1 MNCPTCGATL
11 TDGTTTCPTCGA
23 SISQPADFNQM
34 QYQQP
39 ETNFNQAQHQQP
51 QANFNQT
58 QHQQPQANFNQ
69 AQYQQPQANFN
80 QAQYQQPQANYD
92 QVQYQ
97 QPQANYNQMPYANS
111 SAYAP
116 VGAKFTRKFNAGH
129 FAVMGGSLLCLI
141 SVFLPFLTV
150 SLFGFSESM
159 SLFKDGDDGI
169 IFLVTAIVI
178 IALSMLRVNTLNIIL
193 TLIQG
198 IFAIYETV
206 SAKSELSDYDFGS
219 MVQYGAG
226 FYLLLIGGIVAFVG
240 AIIGLVLHINAKKA
254 FNQA

>member
-1 MNCPTCGATL
+1 MNCPTCGTTL
-11 TDGTTTCPTCGA
+11 TDGTTICPACGA
-23 SISQPADFNQM
+23 SISQPAAFNQM

-39 ETNFNQAQHQQP
+39 
-51 QANFNQT
+51 
-58 QHQQPQANFNQ
+58 
-69 AQYQQPQANFN
+69 
-80 QAQYQQPQANYD
+80 QYQQPQANYN

-111 SAYAP
+111 AAYAP
-116 VGAKFTRKFNAGH
+116 AGAEFKRKFNAGH
-129 FAVMGGSLLCLI
+129 FAVMGGSLFCLI

-150 SLFGFSESM
+150 SLFGYSESM
-159 SLFKDGDDGI
+159 SLFKDGEDGV
-169 IFLVTAIVI
+169 IFLITAIVVF
-178 IALSMLRVNTLNIIL
+178 ALSMLRVNTLNIIL

-198 IFAIYETV
+198 IFAVYETM
-206 SAKSELSDYDFGS
+206 SAKDELSDYGS

-254 FNQA
+254 FHQA

>member
-39 ETNFNQAQHQQP
+39 ETNFNQAQYQQP
-51 QANFNQT
+51 QANYN
-58 QHQQPQANFNQ
+58 QQP
-69 AQYQQPQANFN
+69 YQQPQANFN
-80 QAQYQQPQANYD
+80 QAQYQQPQANYN
-92 QVQYQ
+92 QAQYQ
-97 QPQANYNQMPYANS
+97 QPQANFNQMPYANS
-111 SAYAP
+111 A
-116 VGAKFTRKFNAGH
+116 GAGFKRKFNAGH

-150 SLFGFSESM
+150 SLFGYSESM
-159 SLFKDGDDGI
+159 SLFKDGEDGV
-169 IFLVTAIVI
+169 IFLITAIVI

-198 IFAIYETV
+198 IFAIYETM
-206 SAKSELSDYDFGS
+206 SAKSELSDYGS

>member
-11 TDGTTTCPTCGA
+11 TDGTTICPTCGA
-23 SISQPADFNQM
+23 AISQPADFNQM

-39 ETNFNQAQHQQP
+39 ETNFNQAQYQQP
-51 QANFNQT
+51 QANYN
-58 QHQQPQANFNQ
+58 QQP
-69 AQYQQPQANFN
+69 YQQPQANFN
-80 QAQYQQPQANYD
+80 QAQYQQPQANYN
-92 QVQYQ
+92 QAQYQ

-111 SAYAP
+111 A
-116 VGAKFTRKFNAGH
+116 GAGFKRKFNAGH

-150 SLFGFSESM
+150 SLFGYSESM
-159 SLFKDGDDGI
+159 SLFKDGEDGV
-169 IFLVTAIVI
+169 IFLITAIVI

-198 IFAIYETV
+198 IFAIYETM
-206 SAKSELSDYDFGS
+206 SAKSELSDYGS

>member
-1 MNCPTCGATL
+1 MNCPTCGTTL
-11 TDGTTTCPTCGA
+11 TDGTTICPACGA
-23 SISQPADFNQM
+23 SISQPAAFNQM

-39 ETNFNQAQHQQP
+39 
-51 QANFNQT
+51 
-58 QHQQPQANFNQ
+58 
-69 AQYQQPQANFN
+69 
-80 QAQYQQPQANYD
+80 QYQQPQANYN

-111 SAYAP
+111 AAYAP
-116 VGAKFTRKFNAGH
+116 AGAEFKRKFNAGH
-129 FAVMGGSLLCLI
+129 FAVMGGSLFCLI

-150 SLFGFSESM
+150 SLFGYSESM
-159 SLFKDGDDGI
+159 ALFKDGKDGV
-169 IFLVTAIVI
+169 IFLITAIVI
-178 IALSMLRVNTLNIIL
+178 FALSMLRVNTLNIIL

-198 IFAIYETV
+198 IFAVYETM
-206 SAKSELSDYDFGS
+206 SAKDKLSDYGS

-254 FNQA
+254 FYQA

>member
-1 MNCPTCGATL
+1 MNCPTCGTTL
-11 TDGTTTCPTCGA
+11 TDGTTICPACGA
-23 SISQPADFNQM
+23 SISQPAAFNQI

-39 ETNFNQAQHQQP
+39 
-51 QANFNQT
+51 
-58 QHQQPQANFNQ
+58 
-69 AQYQQPQANFN
+69 
-80 QAQYQQPQANYD
+80 QYQQPQANYN

-111 SAYAP
+111 AAYAP
-116 VGAKFTRKFNAGH
+116 AGAEFKRKFNAGH
-129 FAVMGGSLLCLI
+129 FAVMGGSLFCLI

-150 SLFGFSESM
+150 SLFGYSESM
-159 SLFKDGDDGI
+159 TLFKDGEDGV
-169 IFLVTAIVI
+169 IFLITAIVVF
-178 IALSMLRVNTLNIIL
+178 ALSMLRVNTLNIIL

-198 IFAIYETV
+198 IFAVYETM
-206 SAKSELSDYDFGS
+206 SAKDELSDYGS

-254 FNQA
+254 FYQA

>member
-1 MNCPTCGATL
+1 MNCPTCGTTL
-11 TDGTTTCPTCGA
+11 TDGTTICPACGA
-23 SISQPADFNQM
+23 SISQPAAFNQM

-39 ETNFNQAQHQQP
+39 
-51 QANFNQT
+51 
-58 QHQQPQANFNQ
+58 
-69 AQYQQPQANFN
+69 
-80 QAQYQQPQANYD
+80 QYQQPQANYN

-111 SAYAP
+111 AAYAP
-116 VGAKFTRKFNAGH
+116 AGAEFKRKFNAGH
-129 FAVMGGSLLCLI
+129 FAVMGGSLFCLI

-150 SLFGFSESM
+150 SLFGYSESM
-159 SLFKDGDDGI
+159 SLFKDGEDGV
-169 IFLVTAIVI
+169 IFLITAIVVF
-178 IALSMLRVNTLNIIL
+178 ALSMLRVNTLNIIL

-198 IFAIYETV
+198 IFAVYETM
-206 SAKSELSDYDFGS
+206 SAKDELSDYGS

-254 FNQA
+254 FYQA

>member
-1 MNCPTCGATL
+1 MNCPTCGTTL
-11 TDGTTTCPTCGA
+11 TDGTTICPACGA
-23 SISQPADFNQM
+23 SISQPAAFNQM

-39 ETNFNQAQHQQP
+39 
-51 QANFNQT
+51 
-58 QHQQPQANFNQ
+58 
-69 AQYQQPQANFN
+69 
-80 QAQYQQPQANYD
+80 QYQQPQANYN

-111 SAYAP
+111 AAYAP
-116 VGAKFTRKFNAGH
+116 AGAEFKRKFNAGH
-129 FAVMGGSLLCLI
+129 FAVMGGSLFCLI

-150 SLFGFSESM
+150 SIFGYSESM
-159 SLFKDGDDGI
+159 TLFKDGEDGV
-169 IFLVTAIVI
+169 IFLITAIVVF
-178 IALSMLRVNTLNIIL
+178 ALSMLRVNTLNIIL

-198 IFAIYETV
+198 IFAVYETM
-206 SAKSELSDYDFGS
+206 SAKDELSDYGS

-254 FNQA
+254 FYQA

>member
-23 SISQPADFNQM
+23 AISQPADFNQM

-39 ETNFNQAQHQQP
+39 ETNFNQAQYQQP
-51 QANFNQT
+51 QANYN
-58 QHQQPQANFNQ
+58 QQP
-69 AQYQQPQANFN
+69 YQQPQANFN
-80 QAQYQQPQANYD
+80 QAQYQQPQANYN
-92 QVQYQ
+92 QAQYQ
-97 QPQANYNQMPYANS
+97 QPQANFNQMPYANS
-111 SAYAP
+111 A
-116 VGAKFTRKFNAGH
+116 GAGFKRKFNAGH

-141 SVFLPFLTV
+141 SVFLPFLSV
-150 SLFGFSESM
+150 SLFGYSESM
-159 SLFKDGDDGI
+159 SLFKDGEDGV
-169 IFLVTAIVI
+169 IFLITAIVI

-198 IFAIYETV
+198 IFAIYETM
-206 SAKSELSDYDFGS
+206 SAKSELSDYGS

>member
-1 MNCPTCGATL
+1 MSNMWSNTYRRHYNLPYRGA
-11 TDGTTTCPTCGA
+11 A
-23 SISQPADFNQM
+23 ISQPADFNQM

-39 ETNFNQAQHQQP
+39 ETNFNQAQYQQP
-51 QANFNQT
+51 QANYN
-58 QHQQPQANFNQ
+58 QQP
-69 AQYQQPQANFN
+69 YQQPQANFN
-80 QAQYQQPQANYD
+80 QAQYQQPQANYN
-92 QVQYQ
+92 QAQYQ
-97 QPQANYNQMPYANS
+97 QPQANFNQMPYANS
-111 SAYAP
+111 A
-116 VGAKFTRKFNAGH
+116 GAGFKRKFNAGH

-150 SLFGFSESM
+150 SLFGYSESM
-159 SLFKDGDDGI
+159 SLFKDGEDGV
-169 IFLVTAIVI
+169 IFLITAIVI

-198 IFAIYETV
+198 IFAIYETM
-206 SAKSELSDYDFGS
+206 SAKSELSDYGS

>member
-39 ETNFNQAQHQQP
+39 QANYNQQP
-51 QANFNQT
+51 
-58 QHQQPQANFNQ
+58 
-69 AQYQQPQANFN
+69 YQQPQANFN
-80 QAQYQQPQANYD
+80 QAQYQQPQANYN
-92 QVQYQ
+92 QAQYQ
-97 QPQANYNQMPYANS
+97 QPQANFNQMPYANS
-111 SAYAP
+111 A
-116 VGAKFTRKFNAGH
+116 GAGFKRKFNAGH

-150 SLFGFSESM
+150 SLFGYSESM
-159 SLFKDGDDGI
+159 SLFKDGEDGV
-169 IFLVTAIVI
+169 IFLITAIVI

-198 IFAIYETV
+198 IFAIYETM
-206 SAKSELSDYDFGS
+206 SAKANFPI
-219 MVQYGAG
+219 MVLW
-226 FYLLLIGGIVAFVG
+226 FNMV
-240 AIIGLVLHINAKKA
+240 LVSIC
-254 FNQA
+254 F

>member
-11 TDGTTTCPTCGA
+11 TDGTTICPTCGA
-23 SISQPADFNQM
+23 AISQPADFNQM

-39 ETNFNQAQHQQP
+39 ETNFNQAQYQQP
-51 QANFNQT
+51 QANYN
-58 QHQQPQANFNQ
+58 QQP
-69 AQYQQPQANFN
+69 YQQPQANFN
-80 QAQYQQPQANYD
+80 QAQYQQPQANYN
-92 QVQYQ
+92 QAQYQ
-97 QPQANYNQMPYANS
+97 QPQANFNQMPYANS
-111 SAYAP
+111 A
-116 VGAKFTRKFNAGH
+116 GAGFKRKFNAGH

-141 SVFLPFLTV
+141 SVFLPFLSV
-150 SLFGFSESM
+150 SLFGYSESM
-159 SLFKDGDDGI
+159 SLFKDGEDGV
-169 IFLVTAIVI
+169 IFLITAIVI

-198 IFAIYETV
+198 IFAIYETM
-206 SAKSELSDYDFGS
+206 SAKSELSDYGS

>member
-1 MNCPTCGATL
+1 MNCPTCGTTL
-11 TDGTTTCPTCGA
+11 ADGTTICPACGA
-23 SISQPADFNQM
+23 SISQPAAFNQM

-39 ETNFNQAQHQQP
+39 
-51 QANFNQT
+51 
-58 QHQQPQANFNQ
+58 
-69 AQYQQPQANFN
+69 
-80 QAQYQQPQANYD
+80 QYQQPQANYN

-111 SAYAP
+111 AAYAP
-116 VGAKFTRKFNAGH
+116 AGAEFKRKFNAGH
-129 FAVMGGSLLCLI
+129 FAVMGGSLFCLI

-150 SLFGFSESM
+150 SLFGYSESM
-159 SLFKDGDDGI
+159 SLFKDGEDGV
-169 IFLVTAIVI
+169 IFLITAIVVF
-178 IALSMLRVNTLNIIL
+178 ALSMLRVNTLNIIL

-198 IFAIYETV
+198 IFAVYETM
-206 SAKSELSDYDFGS
+206 SAKDELSDYGS

-254 FNQA
+254 FYQA

>member
-11 TDGTTTCPTCGA
+11 TEGTTTCPTCGA
-23 SISQPADFNQM
+23 AISQPADFNQM

-39 ETNFNQAQHQQP
+39 ETNFNQAQYQQP
-51 QANFNQT
+51 QANYN
-58 QHQQPQANFNQ
+58 QQP
-69 AQYQQPQANFN
+69 YQQPQANFN
-80 QAQYQQPQANYD
+80 QAQYQQPQANYN
-92 QVQYQ
+92 QAQYQ
-97 QPQANYNQMPYANS
+97 QPQANFNQMPYANS
-111 SAYAP
+111 A
-116 VGAKFTRKFNAGH
+116 GAGFKRKFNAGH

-150 SLFGFSESM
+150 SLFGYSESM
-159 SLFKDGDDGI
+159 SLFKDGEDGV
-169 IFLVTAIVI
+169 IFLITAIVI

-198 IFAIYETV
+198 IFAIYETM
-206 SAKSELSDYDFGS
+206 SAKSELSDYGS

>member
-23 SISQPADFNQM
+23 AISQPADFNQM

-39 ETNFNQAQHQQP
+39 ETNFNQAQYQQP
-51 QANFNQT
+51 QANYN
-58 QHQQPQANFNQ
+58 QQP
-69 AQYQQPQANFN
+69 YQQPQANFN
-80 QAQYQQPQANYD
+80 QAQYQQPQANYN
-92 QVQYQ
+92 QAQYQ

-111 SAYAP
+111 A
-116 VGAKFTRKFNAGH
+116 GAGFKRKFNAGH

-141 SVFLPFLTV
+141 SVFLPFLSV
-150 SLFGFSESM
+150 SLFGYSESM
-159 SLFKDGDDGI
+159 SLFKDGEDGV
-169 IFLVTAIVI
+169 IFLITAIVI

-198 IFAIYETV
+198 IFAIYETM
-206 SAKSELSDYDFGS
+206 SAKSELSDYGS

>member
-11 TDGTTTCPTCGA
+11 TDGTTICPTCGA
-23 SISQPADFNQM
+23 AISQPADFNQM

-39 ETNFNQAQHQQP
+39 ETNFNQAQYQQP
-51 QANFNQT
+51 QANYN
-58 QHQQPQANFNQ
+58 QQP
-69 AQYQQPQANFN
+69 YQQPQANFN
-80 QAQYQQPQANYD
+80 QAQYLQPQANYN
-92 QVQYQ
+92 QAQYQ

-111 SAYAP
+111 A
-116 VGAKFTRKFNAGH
+116 GAGFKRKFNAGH

-150 SLFGFSESM
+150 SLFGYSESM
-159 SLFKDGDDGI
+159 SLFKDGEDGV
-169 IFLVTAIVI
+169 IFLITAIVI

-198 IFAIYETV
+198 IFAIYETM

>member
-39 ETNFNQAQHQQP
+39 QANYNQQP
-51 QANFNQT
+51 
-58 QHQQPQANFNQ
+58 
-69 AQYQQPQANFN
+69 YQQPQANFN
-80 QAQYQQPQANYD
+80 QAQYQQPQANYN
-92 QVQYQ
+92 QAQYQ
-97 QPQANYNQMPYANS
+97 QPQANFNQMPYANS
-111 SAYAP
+111 A
-116 VGAKFTRKFNAGH
+116 GAGFKRKFNAGH

-150 SLFGFSESM
+150 SLFGYSESM
-159 SLFKDGDDGI
+159 SLFKDGEDGV
-169 IFLVTAIVI
+169 IFLITAIVI

-198 IFAIYETV
+198 IFAIYETM
-206 SAKSELSDYDFGS
+206 SAKSELSDYGS

-226 FYLLLIGGIVAFVG
+226 FYLLLIG

>member
-11 TDGTTTCPTCGA
+11 TEGTTTCPTCGA
-23 SISQPADFNQM
+23 AISQPADFNQM

-39 ETNFNQAQHQQP
+39 ETNFNQAQYQQP
-51 QANFNQT
+51 QANYN
-58 QHQQPQANFNQ
+58 QQP
-69 AQYQQPQANFN
+69 YQQPQANFN
-80 QAQYQQPQANYD
+80 QAQYQQPQANYN
-92 QVQYQ
+92 QAQYQ

-111 SAYAP
+111 A
-116 VGAKFTRKFNAGH
+116 GAGFKRKFNAGH

-150 SLFGFSESM
+150 SLFGYSESM
-159 SLFKDGDDGI
+159 SLFKDGEDGV
-169 IFLVTAIVI
+169 IFLITAIVI

-198 IFAIYETV
+198 IFAIYETM
-206 SAKSELSDYDFGS
+206 SAKSELSDYGS

>member
-23 SISQPADFNQM
+23 AISQPADFNQM

-39 ETNFNQAQHQQP
+39 ETNFNQAQYQQP
-51 QANFNQT
+51 QANYN
-58 QHQQPQANFNQ
+58 QQP
-69 AQYQQPQANFN
+69 YQQPQANFN
-80 QAQYQQPQANYD
+80 QAQYQQPQANYN
-92 QVQYQ
+92 QAQYQ

-111 SAYAP
+111 AVYAP
-116 VGAKFTRKFNAGH
+116 AGAKYKRKFNAGH

-150 SLFGFSESM
+150 SLFGYSESM
-159 SLFKDGDDGI
+159 TLFKDGEDGV
-169 IFLVTAIVI
+169 IFLITAIVI

-198 IFAIYETV
+198 IFAIYETM

>member
-39 ETNFNQAQHQQP
+39 QANYNQQP
-51 QANFNQT
+51 
-58 QHQQPQANFNQ
+58 
-69 AQYQQPQANFN
+69 YQQPQANFN
-80 QAQYQQPQANYD
+80 QAQYQQPQANYN
-92 QVQYQ
+92 QAQYQ
-97 QPQANYNQMPYANS
+97 QPQANFNQMPYANS
-111 SAYAP
+111 A
-116 VGAKFTRKFNAGH
+116 GAGFKRKFNAGH

-150 SLFGFSESM
+150 SLFGYSESM
-159 SLFKDGDDGI
+159 SLFKDGEDGV
-169 IFLVTAIVI
+169 IFLITAIVI

-198 IFAIYETV
+198 IFAIYETM
-206 SAKSELSDYDFGS
+206 SAKSELSDYGS
-219 MVQYGAG
+219 IWCW
-226 FYLLLIGGIVAFVG
+226 FLSAFDRWYRCICRCHYRLG
-240 AIIGLVLHINAKKA
+240 SSYQCKESI
-254 FNQA
+254 

>member
-11 TDGTTTCPTCGA
+11 TDGTTICPTCGA
-23 SISQPADFNQM
+23 AISQPADFNEM

-39 ETNFNQAQHQQP
+39 QTNYNQAQYQQP
-51 QANFNQT
+51 QANY
-58 QHQQPQANFNQ
+58 NQ

-80 QAQYQQPQANYD
+80 QAQYQQPQANY
-92 QVQYQ
+92 
-97 QPQANYNQMPYANS
+97 NQMPYANS
-111 SAYAP
+111 AAYAP
-116 VGAKFTRKFNAGH
+116 AGAKYKRKFNAGH

-150 SLFGFSESM
+150 SLFGYSESM
-159 SLFKDGDDGI
+159 TF
-169 IFLVTAIVI
+169 IFLITAIVI

-198 IFAIYETV
+198 IFAIYETMN
-206 SAKSELSDYDFGS
+206 AKSELSDYGS

>member
-1 MNCPTCGATL
+1 MNCPTCGTTL
-11 TDGTTTCPTCGA
+11 TDGTTICPACGA
-23 SISQPADFNQM
+23 SISQPAAFNQM

-39 ETNFNQAQHQQP
+39 
-51 QANFNQT
+51 
-58 QHQQPQANFNQ
+58 
-69 AQYQQPQANFN
+69 
-80 QAQYQQPQANYD
+80 QYQQPQANYN

-111 SAYAP
+111 AAYAP
-116 VGAKFTRKFNAGH
+116 AGAEFKRKFNAGH
-129 FAVMGGSLLCLI
+129 FAVMGGSLFCLI

-150 SLFGFSESM
+150 SLFGYSESM
-159 SLFKDGDDGI
+159 SLFKDGEDGV
-169 IFLVTAIVI
+169 IFLIMAIMI

-198 IFAIYETV
+198 IFAVYETM
-206 SAKSELSDYDFGS
+206 SAKDELSDYGS

-254 FNQA
+254 FYQA